1 MLRIIRHIA
10 HFFHVDR
17 GKRGHDGSVF
27 VFHSGGARLI
37 SDSSFRPIAALFS
50 FD

>member
-17 GKRGHDGSVF
+17 GKRGHNGSVF
-27 VFHSGGARLI
+27 
-37 SDSSFRPIAALFS
+37 LF
-50 FD
+50 FIPAGRA

>member
-10 HFFHVDR
+10 YFLHVDR

-27 VFHSGGARLI
+27 FIPAGRA
-37 SDSSFRPIAALFS
+37 
-50 FD
+50 

>member
-10 HFFHVDR
+10 YFLHVDR

-27 VFHSGGARLI
+27 FHSGGARLI
-37 SDSSFRPIAALFS
+37 SDSFLRPIAALFS